1 MYIFFSII
9 RRFYFVVVVQ
19 SLSHVWLWDPMDC
32 PTPGFPVLHDL
43 LEVAQIHIHWVCD
56 GCYLIISYS
65 ATLFSFCLQSFPTS
79 GSFPMSQLFTLGGQ
93 NIGAS
98 VSTSVLPMNIQ
109 GWSPLG
115 WIALISLLSK
125 GLSGVFPSTTVG
137 SINPSGLSHLY
148 GPALTSVHD
157 HWINHSFD

>member
-32 PTPGFPVLHDL
+32 PTRGFPVLHDL
-43 LEVAQIHIHWVCD
+43 LEVAQIRIHWVCD

-125 GLSGVFPSTTVG
+125 GLSGVFPSTTVWKHQSFG
-137 SINPSGLSHLY
+137 AQSSLRASSHIRTWPLDK
-148 GPALTSVHD
+148 P
-157 HWINHSFD
+157 